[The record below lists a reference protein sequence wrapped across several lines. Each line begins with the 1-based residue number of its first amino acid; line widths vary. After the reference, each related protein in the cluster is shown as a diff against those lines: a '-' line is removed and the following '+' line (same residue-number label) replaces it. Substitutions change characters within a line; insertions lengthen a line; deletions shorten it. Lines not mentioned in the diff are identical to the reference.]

1 MEANFTLNATT
12 FTSLMNLNNSRLR
25 FGVLL
30 FVLSA
35 SGCSRGPVVEPGISE
50 SLAIERKAN
59 IQNVSYDLYFNIPA
73 ARADSIPALAT
84 IHFQWIDQPQDLELD
99 FQPPQSTI
107 RSIQINGTKTAI
119 RYDNEHLLV
128 AKEHLAQKDNQI
140 AIDFIAGEAALNRHD
155 DFLYT
160 LFVPSRA
167 STCFPL
173 FDQPDLKAL
182 YRLKLRIPG
191 SWKAVSNGKII
202 ASENDGDHRV
212 IQFAETKPTSSYQ
225 FAFAVGNFRTATDP
239 VSGMNIFYRETDSI
253 KVSRNLAGIFELH
266 RESLAWLTEYSGIAY
281 PYDKFDFALIPGFQF
296 GGMEHPG
303 SIFYRESS
311 LFLEPTASVNEE
323 LRRAS
328 LIAHETAHMWFGNL
342 VTMQW
347 FNDVW
352 LKEVFANFMAAKI
365 VSPSFPT
372 VNHDLRF
379 LMAHYPAAYEIDRSA
394 GAHPIQQPL
403 DNLRNAGSVYG
414 AVIYQKAPIM
424 MRNLEAWIGADN
436 FQKGLRDYLKDYS
449 YGNATWDDLIGK
461 LKQYAKEDL
470 EVWNRAWI
478 KTSGM
483 PNLEI
488 NHNTKG
494 QSYLAITNDSN
505 KVFWPQS
512 VEYRITTKYIDHV
525 QKVTFRNTD
534 EVLLS
539 KWVEPGMEFIPNY
552 KGKGYGYFPGSSE
565 YLMSQWSKQTEV
577 EVRAGIWLNLWETFL
592 REDMAPADF
601 FREVLLAVEKENDP
615 LLLEYLT
622 DKLDRMFWQFLLPAE
637 RSLSAADMDRR
648 LLERLQM
655 EKDNSC
661 KRTLFNV
668 FRSVATSAEGVEALK
683 KLWADEITFGLELS
697 ERDHIQLAYALALRQ
712 APGSETT
719 LKSQL
724 SKVKNPD
731 RRKEM
736 EFVMPALS
744 ASPAV
749 RDSLFER
756 LKQKENRVREPWVLE
771 CVRYLNHPLRSER
784 SVAHVRESLEL
795 LEELQRT
802 GDIFFPKGWL
812 DATLGSYQSAEAAEA
827 VRRYLVDHHDLRQDL
842 RNKLLQSADMLFRA
856 EHKTNGGLA
865 GNNR

>member
-1 MEANFTLNATT
+1 MKLNH
-12 FTSLMNLNNSRLR
+12 S
-25 FGVLL
+25 
-30 FVLSA
+30 
-35 SGCSRGPVVEPGISE
+35 
-50 SLAIERKAN
+50 SLAIHLAVLVVALASCTHRPAVEAGISASLARERKAS
-59 IQNVSYDLYFNIPA
+59 IQDLSYDLFFDIPA
-73 ARADSIPALAT
+73 ERADSLSAQVT
-84 IHFQWIDQPQDLELD
+84 IQFQWIGTPQDLELD
-99 FQPPQSTI
+99 FQPPGSAI
-107 RSIQINGTKTAI
+107 RRLQVNAADAPV
-119 RYDNEHLLV
+119 RYDNEHLHV
-128 AKEHLAQKDNQI
+128 AKDLLDRKKNVI
-140 AIDFIAGEAALNRHD
+140 TIDFVAGEAALNRHD

-173 FDQPDLKAL
+173 FDQPDLKAI
-182 YRLKLRIPG
+182 YRLKLRIPRQ
-191 SWKAVSNGKII
+191 WKALSNGK
-202 ASENDGDHRV
+202 ATTSELEGDKQV
-212 IQFAETKPTSSYQ
+212 IQFAATKPTSSYQ

-239 VSGMNIFYRETDSI
+239 ESGMSIFYRETDSI
-253 KVSRNLAGIFELH
+253 KVFRNLASIFELH
-266 RESLAWLTEYSGIAY
+266 RKSLAWLTEYTGIPY

-342 VTMQW
+342 VTMEW

-414 AVIYQKAPIM
+414 AIIYQKAPIM
-424 MRNLEAWIGADN
+424 MRNLETWMGADN
-436 FQKGLRDYLKDYS
+436 FQKGLRDYLRDYS

-461 LKQYAKEDL
+461 LKEYAKEDL

-478 KTSGM
+478 KTPGM
-483 PNLEI
+483 PIVEI
-488 NHNTKG
+488 THDAKG
-494 QSYLAITNDSN
+494 LSYLSITNDTAG
-505 KVFWPQS
+505 VFWPQS
-512 VEYRITTKYIDHV
+512 VEYRATTKYRDRV
-525 QKVTFRNTD
+525 NTTTFRNAD
-534 EVLLS
+534 QALLR

-552 KGKGYGYFPGSSE
+552 NGKGYGYFRGSPA
-565 YLMSQWSKQTEV
+565 YLLEQWQKMDDV
-577 EVRAGIWLNLWETFL
+577 EVRAGIWLGLWETFL

-601 FREVLLAVEKENDP
+601 LHELQAAVDKETDP
-615 LLLEYLT
+615 LLLEYLV
-622 DKLDRMFWQFLLPAE
+622 DKLDRTFWQFLLPAE
-637 RSLSAADMDRR
+637 RSLSAADIDHR
-648 LLERLQM
+648 LLERLLR

-661 KRTLFNV
+661 KRTLFNG
-668 FRSVATSAEGVEALK
+668 FRSVATSTEGVETLK
-683 KLWADEITFGLELS
+683 KLWADEVTLGLELS
-697 ERDHIQLAYALALRQ
+697 ERDHIQLAYALALRNV
-712 APGSETT
+712 PGNEAM
-719 LKSQL
+719 LESQL
-724 SKVKNPD
+724 AKVKNPD

-736 EFVMPALS
+736 EFVIPALS
-744 ASPAV
+744 AKVPV
-749 RDSLFER
+749 RDSLFSR

-771 CVRYLNHPLRSER
+771 AVRYLNHPLRAES

-812 DATLGSYQSAEAAEA
+812 DATLGMYQSVEATEA
-827 VRRYLVDHHDLRQDL
+827 VRQYLADHQNLRKDL

-856 EHKTNGGLA
+856 EHKTHGQLA